1 MSKKIQ
7 AILLAGGKGSR
18 LRPFTTVLP
27 KPLMPLGDYPIIEV
41 IIRQLKNCGMTNI
54 AISTGHLAGLIEAF
68 LKDGKNWGVNIT
80 YVREA
85 KPLGTAGAVKLVRN
99 LADNFLV
106 INGDI
111 LTDLNF
117 VKFLKEHARK
127 KYIASIAIKERV
139 LKTNFGVIEC
149 NQKEI
154 LVDYI
159 EKPEYK
165 SYVSTG
171 INAFHKRSLK
181 YIRIN
186 ESIGMPE
193 FILKMQEAG
202 EEIYC
207 IKNKGLWLDLGRLD
221 DFESA
226 QEIFLKNKKK
236 FLPR

>member
-139 LKTNFGVIEC
+139 LKPNFGVIEC

-165 SYVSTG
+165 LY
-171 INAFHKRSLK
+171 F
-181 YIRIN
+181 
-186 ESIGMPE
+186 
-193 FILKMQEAG
+193 
-202 EEIYC
+202 
-207 IKNKGLWLDLGRLD
+207 
-221 DFESA
+221 
-226 QEIFLKNKKK
+226 
-236 FLPR
+236 